1 MLSTPNSMIARQMIE
16 LRRRA
21 NRIDELETILAARD
35 GQLRDLIAETSRL
48 RNTIRDLERDLA
60 ILGDSYQVRSN
71 EILRLRESLSV
82 AIHGAPDHVVDADA
96 EPPPF

>member
-35 GQLRDLIAETSRL
+35 GQLRDLIAETNRL
-48 RNTIRDLERDLA
+48 RNTIRDLERDLSL
-60 ILGDSYQVRSN
+60 LGDAHRCRCN
-71 EILRLRESLSV
+71 ELLRLRETLGL
-82 AIHGAPDHVVDADA
+82 ALHDTQPDFVVVDA